1 MRSMRCAF
9 ASPTREG
16 RLVLCGPIPLLGQ
29 AAREAADLWPARS
42 FAHVVRAVSPP
53 SGSPHQAVENMEW
66 KSELMEGERYRSA
79 WRLTIPEQLR
89 TLEAGAALR
98 EVGRPRSLLP
108 ADPVGARGVL
118 DESRISGSPIRSIVF
133 GLTRAEIAGL
143 LDGGIAIEANPAS
156 VMVGLRGVP
165 RGLRT
170 DAADAVMQAGEVFGA
185 YGCDCGGGGG
195 VVEN

>member
-9 ASPTREG
+9 ASPIREG

-29 AAREAADLWPARS
+29 AAREAAGLWPARS

-89 TLEAGAALR
+89 TPEAGAALR

-118 DESRISGSPIRSIVF
+118 DESRISGSPIPQYCFR
-133 GLTRAEIAGL
+133 
-143 LDGGIAIEANPAS
+143 
-156 VMVGLRGVP
+156 
-165 RGLRT
+165 
-170 DAADAVMQAGEVFGA
+170 ADAGGDRRSARWRDRHRGESCFCDGWFTGSSSRLPRWRCRRCDAGRRGFR
-185 YGCDCGGGGG
+185 CLWMRLRRRRWSR
-195 VVEN
+195 